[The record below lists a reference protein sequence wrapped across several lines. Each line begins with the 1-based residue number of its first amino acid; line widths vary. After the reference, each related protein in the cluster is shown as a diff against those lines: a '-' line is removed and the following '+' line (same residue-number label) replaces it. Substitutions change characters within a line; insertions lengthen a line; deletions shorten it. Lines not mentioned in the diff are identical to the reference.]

1 MPSFCKSIC
10 FVAYV
15 NHHKCEWIYRQVFY
29 LQASHVPYHLT
40 VKLMPTNVHR
50 SHEISW
56 KSAQCWLLR
65 VTSQVSTGY
74 LVTSYHPHPPKGQS
88 LTLTIPRWA
97 TSKGDRHEETQ
108 GWKRTPW
115 RGVLDHGHHLHHWN
129 LHHSGPYLCIIYN
142 SSWDPPLPA
151 KPSRVPHL
159 EV

>member
-15 NHHKCEWIYRQVFY
+15 NHHQCEWIYRQVFY

-74 LVTSYHPHPPKGQS
+74 LVTSQP
-88 LTLTIPRWA
+88 
-97 TSKGDRHEETQ
+97 
-108 GWKRTPW
+108 
-115 RGVLDHGHHLHHWN
+115 
-129 LHHSGPYLCIIYN
+129 
-142 SSWDPPLPA
+142 PPLQGSVTYPHHPTLGHLKGRPA
-151 KPSRVPHL
+151 WRNAGMEEDAVTGRPGPWPPFASLEFASLWTLPVYHL
-159 EV
+159 QHQLGSSIASKTNESATC